1 MNSKIIISSITG
13 FFIYFIVQVFVLKN
27 LVVFDTAFCFLYVFY
42 ILLLPMELKSI
53 PLMLISFLL
62 GISIDIFYDTMGLH
76 AASLVA
82 LAFIRNSWIRM
93 VIPTGG
99 YDEYV
104 QPSVLNMGFGWFM
117 TYSVPLLLVHH
128 LIFFYIDNL
137 GTDLYLP
144 MVNRVW
150 GSLVLVWIMGLMVQL
165 LFYKRR
171 RGI

>member
-1 MNSKIIISSITG
+1 
-13 FFIYFIVQVFVLKN
+13 
-27 LVVFDTAFCFLYVFY
+27 
-42 ILLLPMELKSI
+42 
-53 PLMLISFLL
+53 MLISFIL
-62 GISIDIFYDTMGLH
+62 GVSIDIFYDTMGLH

-82 LAFIRNSWIRM
+82 LAFIRNPWIRM
-93 VIPTGG
+93 IIPTGG

-150 GSLVLVWIMGLMVQL
+150 GSLALVLILGLMVQL